1 VGGWE
6 GVGGMGE
13 GGGGWGGRS
22 EWGGS
27 AGLVRRYGS
36 GHGDPT
42 LFPLVTGGE
51 AEGDRE
57 GLCPEDSQQVGD
69 AQETSGQPGIARAH
83 NNRQHLLLECF
94 GWY

>member
-1 VGGWE
+1 MRWE
-6 GVGGMGE
+6 CWVE
-13 GGGGWGGRS
+13 
-22 EWGGS
+22 E
-27 AGLVRRYGS
+27 GLVRRYGS

-57 GLCPEDSQQVGD
+57 GLRPQDSQQVGD

-83 NNRQHLLLECF
+83 NDRQHLLLECF
-94 GWY
+94 G